1 MGLKNLIILG
11 LLIWAGAVLW
21 RRWKLASRRPP
32 AAGHGGR
39 MVKCDECG
47 VYVPEGETVARG
59 ADHRVCLT
67 HSSRPRG

>member
-11 LLIWAGAVLW
+11 LLVWVGTVLW

-32 AAGHGGR
+32 AASHGGR
-39 MVKCDECG
+39 VVKCAECG

-59 ADHRVCLT
+59 TEQRVCLT
-67 HSSRPRG
+67 HTPKPHD

>member
-11 LLIWAGAVLW
+11 LLVWVGSVLW

-32 AAGHGGR
+32 AASHGGR
-39 MVKCDECG
+39 VVKCAECG

-59 ADHRVCLT
+59 SDQRVCLT
-67 HSSRPRG
+67 HARKPHG